1 MAFKYYLPDANNA
14 PKPHEARKNAV
25 IIIGAN
31 GAGKSHLG
39 AWMERHDKEDRI
51 HRIGGQRNLSFNAK
65 INLKS
70 YSEAT
75 DIIIYGHP
83 DVKGKDYK
91 WDHEKYTTKLIDNF
105 ESVLAALIALNN
117 KGESAFFKSCKAAEQ
132 EGRGHPNTPE
142 TVLDKFTR
150 VWDAIFPQRRLLLD
164 DAKFYA
170 AFRKEEAERKI
181 FRNRNERW

>member
-1 MAFKYYLPDANNA
+1 MTFTYYLPDANNA
-14 PKPHEARKNAV
+14 PEPHETEKNAI

-31 GAGKSHLG
+31 GSGKSHLG
-39 AWMERHDKEDRI
+39 AWMEMHDKEDRI

-105 ESVLAALIALNN
+105 ENAVR
-117 KGESAFFKSCKAAEQ
+117 K
-132 EGRGHPNTPE
+132 RRP
-142 TVLDKFTR
+142 
-150 VWDAIFPQRRLLLD
+150 WDSI
-164 DAKFYA
+164 
-170 AFRKEEAERKI
+170 
-181 FRNRNERW
+181 